1 MAISRRNF
9 MKAGIMGSI
18 CAAVTVTLTKG
29 VHARSPA
36 IIQSAVSGISIAD
49 RKCDAPFISCTKSTF
64 SQYVNTK
71 FLVYRKTGAQ
81 EEVTLVK
88 VSDLATLS
96 GKESATMGRAESFSL
111 MFSGSARNPL
121 EQDTYTIKHHDLG
134 VFDLFLVAV
143 GMPASK
149 QNYQVIFNR

>member
-1 MAISRRNF
+1 
-9 MKAGIMGSI
+9 MGSI

-71 FLVYRKTGAQ
+71 FLVYRKTGGA
-81 EEVTLVK
+81 EEVTLIK
-88 VSDLATLS
+88 VFDLATHS
-96 GKESATMGRAESFSL
+96 GKESTMMGQAEESFSL
-111 MFSGSARNPL
+111 MFRGSARNPL
-121 EQDTYTIKHHDLG
+121 EQDTYTIKHEDLG

-143 GMPASK
+143 GLPASK